1 MRATDKTVR
10 MKVESMNQGKKYIL
24 SKRKGKGAG
33 WLLLRVATGKT
44 VKITQNMVNKTLER
58 LQDGE
63 HIPFRKISYTVAI
76 ETGVVEVLKKEDF
89 INVDKV
95 NKVYTLKD

>member
-1 MRATDKTVR
+1 

-76 ETGVVEVLKKEDF
+76 ETGVVEVLKQEDF

-95 NKVYTLKD
+95 NKVYTLKN